1 MTNRI
6 LRRSFL
12 ILAFFSLG
20 SYKVLA
26 QFQLPQARL
35 SDERNNEFILK
46 NATLI
51 SEPGQK
57 IDSAF
62 LHIRD
67 GKIVASGKVSL
78 APKGIFSIDLS
89 GAWIYPSFIDL
100 FSTYGMP
107 AIPAATQAS
116 SKPQYERTS
125 PGALASNQTLR
136 PELDAST
143 LFQPLPKDAEELR
156 KLGFG
161 MAAVC
166 PKDGLMRG
174 KACLVS
180 LGNGSPSD
188 ELVKSNLYQSL
199 SFQKGSSSQVY
210 PSSQMGAIALL
221 RQTFLDASWYAKALE
236 KSPNLSLETL
246 ANSQNALFL
255 FETHQKFE
263 VLRAASLAKEFSLKA
278 ILKGG
283 GDEYQRITEI
293 RKTGFPLVIP
303 LQFPELPDVEDPLDA
318 QLISLPQ
325 LKHWELAPAN
335 AAILAKEGL
344 PFAFSLSDLKDIK
357 TFFSQIRKATE
368 HGLSEADALKALST
382 NPASFLGI
390 SETAGKLKPGFLAN
404 FFIASGNIF
413 QSGNS
418 VLSHYIKG
426 KKYPVITESSSKLS
440 GNYRLQLG
448 SDTGRILKIFTKE
461 GKKEISIQASKG
473 DTTLVPAT
481 TQWESGRISFSCSF
495 KDLNPSVR
503 YQFTGWETPEGYAGW
518 YSGESA
524 SNQSWSATYLQP
536 GKTTPLALPTPISL
550 GEIWFP
556 FQAYGTTK
564 TGNQNKSALFRNGT
578 LWTNEAEGIIT
589 ETDIL
594 VLNGKIEAIGTN
606 LKPPS
611 GIPVFDVKG
620 KHVTS
625 GIIDEHSHI
634 AISKGV
640 NEGSSTTSS
649 EVRIGD
655 VIDADDVNI
664 YRHLSG
670 GVTAVQQLHGS
681 ANTIGGQSSLIKL
694 RWGKSPE
701 DLKIQGAPGFIKF
714 ALGENV
720 KQSNWGDQNTIRYP
734 QTRMGVEQLLYDA
747 FSAAKKYKENQKNAS
762 KNPKIPFRRDLKLDA
777 LAEILEGKRFISCH
791 SYVQSEINML
801 MHVADSMGFKVN
813 TFTHILEG
821 YKVADKMKKHGA
833 GASTFSDWWAYK
845 MEVKDA
851 IPFNAALMQQHGL
864 VVAINSD
871 DAEMATR
878 LNQEAAKTV
887 KYGGLKETEAW
898 KTVTLNPARLLHLDD
913 KMGSLKIGKD
923 ADLVVW
929 SGNPLKADSKAEKTF
944 VDGELLFDIS
954 AQEALLKTM
963 EEERR
968 RILQKMLKAKQSG
981 VPSVPIQVKT
991 PHLWHCDDLGE
1002 E

>member
-1 MTNRI
+1 
-6 LRRSFL
+6 
-12 ILAFFSLG
+12 
-20 SYKVLA
+20 
-26 QFQLPQARL
+26 
-35 SDERNNEFILK
+35 
-46 NATLI
+46 
-51 SEPGQK
+51 
-57 IDSAF
+57 
-62 LHIRD
+62 
-67 GKIVASGKVSL
+67 
-78 APKGIFSIDLS
+78 
-89 GAWIYPSFIDL
+89 
-100 FSTYGMP
+100 
-107 AIPAATQAS
+107 
-116 SKPQYERTS
+116 
-125 PGALASNQTLR
+125 
-136 PELDAST
+136 
-143 LFQPLPKDAEELR
+143 
-156 KLGFG
+156 
-161 MAAVC
+161 
-166 PKDGLMRG
+166 
-174 KACLVS
+174 
-180 LGNGSPSD
+180 
-188 ELVKSNLYQSL
+188 
-199 SFQKGSSSQVY
+199 
-210 PSSQMGAIALL
+210 
-221 RQTFLDASWYAKALE
+221 
-236 KSPNLSLETL
+236 
-246 ANSQNALFL
+246 
-255 FETHQKFE
+255 
-263 VLRAASLAKEFSLKA
+263 
-278 ILKGG
+278 
-283 GDEYQRITEI
+283 
-293 RKTGFPLVIP
+293 
-303 LQFPELPDVEDPLDA
+303 
-318 QLISLPQ
+318 
-325 LKHWELAPAN
+325 
-335 AAILAKEGL
+335 
-344 PFAFSLSDLKDIK
+344 
-357 TFFSQIRKATE
+357 
-368 HGLSEADALKALST
+368 
-382 NPASFLGI
+382 
-390 SETAGKLKPGFLAN
+390 
-404 FFIASGNIF
+404 
-413 QSGNS
+413 
-418 VLSHYIKG
+418 
-426 KKYPVITESSSKLS
+426 
-440 GNYRLQLG
+440 
-448 SDTGRILKIFTKE
+448 
-461 GKKEISIQASKG
+461 
-473 DTTLVPAT
+473 
-481 TQWESGRISFSCSF
+481 
-495 KDLNPSVR
+495 
-503 YQFTGWETPEGYAGW
+503 
-518 YSGESA
+518 
-524 SNQSWSATYLQP
+524 
-536 GKTTPLALPTPISL
+536 
-550 GEIWFP
+550 
-556 FQAYGTTK
+556 
-564 TGNQNKSALFRNGT
+564 